1 METLEVIFLAS
12 SIWTLIAGLAIV
24 ILNPWRV
31 INWSYFVAASMSAL
45 WLFGIFMTMRL
56 GYGVPE
62 PPLAAILFWLRMSSA
77 AAAFLPWAYFLIK
90 ESTLQENSAA
100 FVMRRSLPWLAT
112 SCALALLAFSEIFY
126 ASVVSDD
133 GYYKRGIGY
142 PFYLCALAI
151 LFSLILWDAFKSSR
165 KWQGIT
171 RIEMTFFVINFGLAT
186 LVILLIF
193 TLSNVLQIPWLRYLG
208 AIVTS
213 ASLSLTIWAVCHHRV
228 FDATQILLG
237 AVQRLFLLG
246 LLGTGAVGLAA
257 IFEHVIQPPYGTVLA
272 TILAC
277 LLAVHLDQP
286 TKKWLGLD
294 PAHILHRA
302 RQSIIEWARQETD
315 EERLKSR
322 FAQFLTEWCHAESA
336 VLLARKNDCF
346 AAPAFSLPLDWACL
360 EYLSK
365 EGWTTP
371 EALHRQRKLPG
382 TSTCLDFMFR
392 NRLGALLAVPRG
404 SSTPSLLVLLG
415 HKHNRRPYT
424 YPDIQQLLELA
435 ELMDNILTHSR
446 VAARTAQIKKME
458 SAAMMSRGLAHDLNN
473 LATPVASFLL
483 HMEPRVQAGTPEA
496 EVLHDAKHAVRV
508 MQDYIRESLFFTR
521 QLAPDFRTADAREL
535 MKSVLTVTQ
544 ARATARG
551 VTVTLSAPPDIRF
564 VADSALI
571 RRLLQNLVFNGIDA
585 TAGGGVVTLS
595 AGVDTD
601 SVRFNVTD
609 EGAGIPPAIMDRIF
623 EPYFTTKDTGDNI
636 RGLGLGLA
644 ICRKICDL
652 HGGDIKVS
660 STPGRGS
667 TFTVV
672 LPLDPRPSPA
682 REAKPAVAG
691 VNPASR
697 VVPSTPVLRSATS

>member
-1 METLEVIFLAS
+1 MGMPEAIFLTS
-12 SIWTLIAGLAIV
+12 SIWTLVAGLAIV
-24 ILNPWRV
+24 VLNPWRF
-31 INWSYFVAASMSAL
+31 INWSYFVAAGLSAL
-45 WLFGIFMTMRL
+45 WLFGISMTIRL
-56 GYGVPE
+56 GHGVAE
-62 PPLAAILFWLRMSSA
+62 PPLTAILFWLRMCSA
-77 AAAFLPWAYFLIK
+77 VAAFLPWAYFLIK
-90 ESTLQENSAA
+90 ESTLQTNSAA
-100 FVMRRSLPWLAT
+100 FVMRRSLPWLAA
-112 SCALALLAFSEIFY
+112 SCALVLLAFSETFY
-126 ASVVSDD
+126 ASVVSDN
-133 GYYKRGIGY
+133 GYYKRGLGY

-151 LFSLILWDAFKSSR
+151 LFSLILWDALQSSR
-165 KWQGIT
+165 KCQGIA

-186 LVILLIF
+186 LVIVLIF
-193 TLSNVLQIPWLRYLG
+193 TLSGVLQIPWLRYLG

-213 ASLSLTIWAVCHHRV
+213 ASLSLTIWAVCYHRV

-237 AVQRLFLLG
+237 TVQRLLLLG
-246 LLGTGAVGLAA
+246 LLGTGAAGLAVVS
-257 IFEHVIQPPYGTVLA
+257 EHVIQPPYGMVLA

-277 LLAVHLDQP
+277 LLAVHLDHP
-286 TKKWLGLD
+286 TKKWLGID
-294 PAHILHRA
+294 PAHVLHRA
-302 RQSIIEWARQETD
+302 RQNIIEWTRQETD
-315 EERLKSR
+315 EERLKSH

-336 VLLARKNDCF
+336 VLLARKSDCF
-346 AAPAFSLPLDWACL
+346 AAPSLSLPLDWAGL

-371 EALHRQRKLPG
+371 EALHRQRESPG
-382 TSTCLDFMFR
+382 TSTCLDFMLQ

-404 SSTPSLLVLLG
+404 SSSPSLLVILG

-424 YPDIQQLLELA
+424 FPDIRMILELA

-446 VAARTAQIKKME
+446 VAARTTQIKKME

-496 EVLHDAKHAVRV
+496 EVLADAKHSIRV

-521 QLAPDFRTADAREL
+521 QLSPDFRTAVAREL
-535 MKSVLTVTQ
+535 MESVLTLTQ

-551 VTVTLSAPPDIRF
+551 VTVAVSAPPDIHF

-585 TAGGGVVTLS
+585 TARGGVVTLS
-595 AGVDTD
+595 AAVDTD
-601 SVRFNVTD
+601 SVRFSVAD

-623 EPYFTTKDTGDNI
+623 EPYFTTKDTGDNV

-652 HGGDIKVS
+652 HGGDITVS
-660 STPGRGS
+660 SAPGRGS
-667 TFTVV
+667 TFTVI
-672 LPLDPRPSPA
+672 LPIAPRPSPA
-682 REAKPAVAG
+682 RDAKPAVAG
-691 VNPASR
+691 VNPAR
-697 VVPSTPVLRSATS
+697 HVVPQTPAVRPATS